1 MIKLDYLHGV
11 QGLNSALG
19 ISTVCIDP
27 IKLNH
32 KYGLFDS
39 LLKRDLVNSFFS
51 WFDSHTCLFVCFV
64 LVCCQCSRVKMTGAE
79 IKSSCWQ
86 PLYVAYGA
94 SVPIRARS
102 RLHVC
107 RIRDHFNKRDL

>member
-32 KYGLFDS
+32 KYGLFNS
-39 LLKRDLVNSFFS
+39 LLKRDSVNSFFS
-51 WFDSHTCLFVCFV
+51 WFDSHTCLFVCLFCFGLLSV
-64 LVCCQCSRVKMTGAE
+64 L
-79 IKSSCWQ
+79 SC
-86 PLYVAYGA
+86 
-94 SVPIRARS
+94 
-102 RLHVC
+102 
-107 RIRDHFNKRDL
+107 